1 VKQAISIITA
11 LSLGLAGTA
20 LGDNYNTLAAKG
32 YRWIAVHGPY
42 GSTTEQGL
50 QHITGHRNDRK
61 GSQSVEDNQ
70 AFYLIPG
77 RIVYIMKEDPAA
89 GTSLVQ
95 MGGFPTL
102 LWTYTR
108 FLSKRPVRDVY
119 GVIETPENSGLIQ
132 NPNTAIAPDLNDQSP
147 ASAREPNFD

>member
-1 VKQAISIITA
+1 VKQAITIITA
-11 LSLGLAGTA
+11 LSLGLADTA
-20 LGDNYNTLAAKG
+20 LGDNYDTLAANG

-50 QHITGHRNDRK
+50 QHITGRRKDRK
-61 GSQSVEDNQ
+61 GSQSVEDNE

-77 RIVYIMKEDPAA
+77 RIVHIMKEDPAD

-132 NPNTAIAPDLNDQSP
+132 NP
-147 ASAREPNFD
+147 SATPTFEPRD

>member
-1 VKQAISIITA
+1 VKLAISIITA
-11 LSLGLAGTA
+11 VSLGLAGTA
-20 LGDNYNTLAAKG
+20 PGVNYDTLAAKG

-42 GSTTEQGL
+42 ASTTEQGL
-50 QHITGHRNDRK
+50 RHITGHRNDRT
-61 GSQSVEDNQ
+61 GSQSVEDEQ

-77 RIVYIMKEDPAA
+77 RIVQIIKEDPAA

-108 FLSKRPVRDVY
+108 FLSKRPLRDVY

-132 NPNTAIAPDLNDQSP
+132 NPTATATSGP
-147 ASAREPNFD
+147 RG

>member
-1 VKQAISIITA
+1 MAISIITA
-11 LSLGLAGTA
+11 VSLGLTCSAPA
-20 LGDNYNTLAAKG
+20 DNYDRLAAKG
-32 YRWIAVHGPY
+32 YRWIAVHGRY
-42 GSTTEQGL
+42 GSATEQGL
-50 QHITGHRNDRK
+50 QNITGHRNGRT
-61 GSQSVEDNQ
+61 GSQSVEDEQ

-77 RIVYIMKEDPAA
+77 RIVQIIKEDSAT

-119 GVIETPENSGLIQ
+119 GDIETPENSGLIQ
-132 NPNTAIAPDLNDQSP
+132 NP
-147 ASAREPNFD
+147 SATPTSGPHG

>member
-1 VKQAISIITA
+1 VKLAISIITA
-11 LSLGLAGTA
+11 VSLGLAGTA
-20 LGDNYNTLAAKG
+20 PGDTYDTLAARG
-32 YRWIAVHGPY
+32 YRWIVVHGPY
-42 GSTTEQGL
+42 GSTTEKGL
-50 QHITGHRNDRK
+50 QRIIGHRNEGT
-61 GSQSVEDNQ
+61 GSQSVEDEQ

-77 RIVYIMKEDPAA
+77 RIVQIIKENPGA

-108 FLSKRPVRDVY
+108 FLSKRPLRDVY

-132 NPNTAIAPDLNDQSP
+132 NPTATPTSGP
-147 ASAREPNFD
+147 RG

>member
-20 LGDNYNTLAAKG
+20 LGDNYDTLAAKG

-50 QHITGHRNDRK
+50 QHLTGRRKDRE
-61 GSQSVEDNQ
+61 GSQSIEDNQ

-77 RIVYIMKEDPAA
+77 RIVHIMKEDPAD

-132 NPNTAIAPDLNDQSP
+132 NP
-147 ASAREPNFD
+147 SATFTSEPGN